1 MWTMLEVSFVLIS
14 LRSFEKFKKWLG
26 LSRPKKLSN
35 GGKSNNKHYSKKY
48 YSSFAAITI

>member
-1 MWTMLEVSFVLIS
+1 MARESSEELC
-14 LRSFEKFKKWLG
+14 

-35 GGKSNNKHYSKKY
+35 GRRSTKTLLEKY